1 MNKNMFYGWRQ
12 VCSFSYLQTMK
23 SKAMKITLLILCL
36 LVIFALPVI
45 SLVTWSDKEKE
56 KTIEQEG
63 ADTNDCSEKEIDTV
77 NNDKQIQYQ
86 RNTIPFTSNP
96 NPMDNYNE
104 VYHCTDKQQSEKIQH
119 QMKSY
124 YRFKF
129 EEKIIDYNNK
139 W

>member
-1 MNKNMFYGWRQ
+1 MLEKRD
-12 VCSFSYLQTMK
+12 VK
-23 SKAMKITLLILCL
+23 
-36 LVIFALPVI
+36 
-45 SLVTWSDKEKE
+45 DK
-56 KTIEQEG
+56 
-63 ADTNDCSEKEIDTV
+63 KEIDANKDVIKEQV

>member
-1 MNKNMFYGWRQ
+1 MKDSWNHFILGKWVECKRANAKGAYIPNK
-12 VCSFSYLQTMK
+12 
-23 SKAMKITLLILCL
+23 
-36 LVIFALPVI
+36 
-45 SLVTWSDKEKE
+45 DKEKE

-104 VYHCTDKQQSEKIQH
+104 VYDCTDKQQSLKIQH

-124 YRFKF
+124 YSFKF
-129 EEKIIDYNNK
+129 DSYNGEKRIDYNNK

>member
-1 MNKNMFYGWRQ
+1 MKDSWNHFILGKWVECKRANAKGAYIPNK
-12 VCSFSYLQTMK
+12 
-23 SKAMKITLLILCL
+23 
-36 LVIFALPVI
+36 
-45 SLVTWSDKEKE
+45 DKEKE

-104 VYHCTDKQQSEKIQH
+104 VYHCTDKQQYLKIQH

-124 YRFKF
+124 YSF
-129 EEKIIDYNNK
+129 EFDSYNGEKRIDYNNK

>member
-1 MNKNMFYGWRQ
+1 MNEENRNKYEENIKNNQILIIAPRE
-12 VCSFSYLQTMK
+12 SIHFS
-23 SKAMKITLLILCL
+23 
-36 LVIFALPVI
+36 
-45 SLVTWSDKEKE
+45 
-56 KTIEQEG
+56 
-63 ADTNDCSEKEIDTV
+63 
-77 NNDKQIQYQ
+77 
-86 RNTIPFTSNP
+86 SNP

>member
-1 MNKNMFYGWRQ
+1 MKDSWNHFILGKWVECKRANAKGAYIPNK
-12 VCSFSYLQTMK
+12 
-23 SKAMKITLLILCL
+23 
-36 LVIFALPVI
+36 
-45 SLVTWSDKEKE
+45 DKEKE

-104 VYHCTDKQQSEKIQH
+104 VYHCTDKQQSLKIQH

-124 YRFKF
+124 YSFKIDSYNG
-129 EEKIIDYNNK
+129 EKIIDYNNK

>member
-1 MNKNMFYGWRQ
+1 MKDSWNHFILGKWVECKRANAKGAYIPNK
-12 VCSFSYLQTMK
+12 
-23 SKAMKITLLILCL
+23 
-36 LVIFALPVI
+36 
-45 SLVTWSDKEKE
+45 DKEKE

-104 VYHCTDKQQSEKIQH
+104 VYHCTDKQQSLKIQY
-119 QMKSY
+119 QMAY
-124 YRFKF
+124 YSFKF
-129 EEKIIDYNNK
+129 TRDNGEKIIDYNNK

>member
-1 MNKNMFYGWRQ
+1 MNKKLSSIGILSLLGLFLIFYI
-12 VCSFSYLQTMK
+12 VTNF
-23 SKAMKITLLILCL
+23 LLEKRDIK
-36 LVIFALPVI
+36 
-45 SLVTWSDKEKE
+45 DK
-56 KTIEQEG
+56 
-63 ADTNDCSEKEIDTV
+63 KEIDANKDVIKEQV